1 MRSDTA
7 LTTRVASSAIPS
19 LTVGT
24 ARGGERVIACG
35 GTTPV
40 TPESPY
46 RIASLTKPFTSA
58 AVVLSFAARD
68 IPLSVPAIDLVPA
81 LRADW
86 RADPAITVEQL
97 LGQVA
102 GLRPSVDA
110 AAVAGLG
117 DGDDA
122 LAEAA
127 RLVVSAGSK
136 RAPAERW
143 EYYNGNYFLLGAI
156 LSAVTGTSY
165 ERALE
170 DSVLRPWGLRRTGF
184 ATPGA
189 SAAPVPGWDR
199 GSPVPPAVYPRGR
212 RPSGG
217 LWSCLADL
225 LTFAQRSLDP
235 ALVQHAGRPRTHPS
249 DPMTYGLGWALGLSG
264 QLYLN
269 GRLDGYRTAMLLV
282 PGRDYASVALANEA
296 GALPEIAG
304 ILSDLQRPLTGDD
317 LAAAIDAFAA

>member
-1 MRSDTA
+1 M
-7 LTTRVASSAIPS
+7 TRVANSAIPS

-24 ARGGERVIACG
+24 ARGNAPADGFGGGEDRVTACG

-68 IPLSVPAIDLVPA
+68 IPLWTPAIELVPE

-86 RADPAITVEQL
+86 RADVAITVGEL

-102 GLRPSVDA
+102 GLRPSVDS
-110 AAVAGLG
+110 AAVAALG

-122 LAEAA
+122 LAEGA
-127 RLVVSAGSK
+127 RLVVRAGSE
-136 RAPAERW
+136 RAPGERW
-143 EYYNGNYFLLGAI
+143 AYYNGNYFLLGAI
-156 LSAVTGTSY
+156 LAAVTGTTY
-165 ERALE
+165 EQAVE
-170 DSVLRPWGLRRTGF
+170 DTVIGPWGLRRTGF
-184 ATPGA
+184 TTP
-189 SAAPVPGWDR
+189 AAAVSGWNE
-199 GSPVPPAVYPRGR
+199 GSPVPPAGYPRAR
-212 RPSGG
+212 RASGG

-235 ALVQHAGRPRTHPS
+235 ALVQHTGRPRTHPS
-249 DPMTYGLGWALGLSG
+249 DPMTYGLGWALGPSG
-264 QLYLN
+264 QMYLN

-282 PGRDYASVALANEA
+282 PSQDYASVALANEA
-296 GALPEIAG
+296 GALPEIAS

-317 LAAAIDAFAA
+317 LTSAIDAFAA

>member
-1 MRSDTA
+1 
-7 LTTRVASSAIPS
+7 
-19 LTVGT
+19 VGT

-46 RIASLTKPFTSA
+46 RIASLTKPFTAA

-68 IPLSVPAIDLVPA
+68 IPLRVPAIDLVPA

-102 GLRPSVDA
+102 GLRPSVDSA
-110 AAVAGLG
+110 AMAALG

-122 LAEAA
+122 LAEGA
-127 RLVVSAGSK
+127 RLVVRAGSE
-136 RAPAERW
+136 RAPGERW
-143 EYYNGNYFLLGAI
+143 AYYNGNYFLLGAI

-170 DSVLRPWGLRRTGF
+170 DTVLRRWGLRRTGF
-184 ATPGA
+184 AAPGA
-189 SAAPVPGWDR
+189 SAVPGWHR
-199 GSPVPPAVYPRGR
+199 GSPVPPAAYPRAR

-235 ALVQHAGRPRTHPS
+235 ALVQHTGRPRTHPS
-249 DPMTYGLGWALGLSG
+249 DPMTYGLGWALGPSG

-282 PGRDYASVALANEA
+282 PGRDYASVSLANEA
-296 GALPEIAG
+296 SALPEIAG
-304 ILSDLQRPLTGDD
+304 ILSDLQRPLTGDH